1 MSETNSEEQHIE
13 KTIDALEN
21 SIEKESQ
28 TGSTA
33 SINSWIKTLTDR
45 PGYKTIAHDLE
56 KLKEAIADK
65 DGKKVY
71 TLLEKLGNET
81 VKAAEK
87 AEGKENAAIKKL
99 GKTLLKGSKFIEKLV
114 GKDEEK

>member
-1 MSETNSEEQHIE
+1 MSEVKSEAEHLE

-21 SIEKESQ
+21 SIEKESA
-28 TGSTA
+28 TGSSTA
-33 SINSWIKTLTDR
+33 ITSWIKTLSDHK
-45 PGYKTIAHDLE
+45 GYQTIVHDLE
-56 KLKEAIADK
+56 KLKAAIADK

-87 AEGKENAAIKKL
+87 AEGKESASIKKL

-114 GKDEEK
+114 GKDEKE

>member
-1 MSETNSEEQHIE
+1 MAEQKSEAEHIE

-21 SIEKESQ
+21 SIEKETA
-28 TGSTA
+28 TGSSTN
-33 SINSWIKTLTDR
+33 ITSWIKTLSDK

-65 DGKKVY
+65 DGKKIS

-87 AEGKENAAIKKL
+87 AEGKENASIKKL
-99 GKTLLKGSKFIEKLV
+99 GQSLLKGAKLV
-114 GKDEEK
+114 QKLSGEAA

>member
-1 MSETNSEEQHIE
+1 MSEAKSEDQHLE

-21 SIEKESQ
+21 SIKNESA
-28 TGSTA
+28 TGSSTA
-33 SINSWIKTLTDR
+33 ITSWIKTLSDHK
-45 PGYKTIAHDLE
+45 GFQTIVHDLE

-87 AEGKENAAIKKL
+87 AEGGENKAITKL
-99 GKTLLKGSKFIEKLV
+99 GKTLLKGSKLVEKLV
-114 GKDEEK
+114 GKDEK

>member
-1 MSETNSEEQHIE
+1 MSETKSEEQHLE

-56 KLKEAIADK
+56 KLQKGLYYI
-65 DGKKVY
+65 GK
-71 TLLEKLGNET
+71 
-81 VKAAEK
+81 
-87 AEGKENAAIKKL
+87 IR
-99 GKTLLKGSKFIEKLV
+99 
-114 GKDEEK
+114 